1 MKTMLKRYLTSMAHL
16 NPSTMR
22 IMGITTI
29 IALTATI
36 VE

>member
-16 NPSTMR
+16 NPS
-22 IMGITTI
+22 IMTIMDITTI